1 VERFSGAFL
10 IFTHTTR
17 LSSRTLTI
25 PTLKHN
31 NLLNSIRRQANAPSF
46 FAFAAKAARP
56 ISSASLTC
64 NESQRGEKFYFFYG
78 FTSFM
83 QEFSC
88 NKFSL
93 QTVQIPKTNLGSET

>member
-64 NESQRGEKFYFFYG
+64 NEARVAKNFI
-78 FTSFM
+78 SFM
-83 QEFSC
+83 QEFSR